1 MRVLLEYGAK
11 DAGSNGRHCIL
22 LAAER
27 GHAQVR
33 VNLSR
38 SHLATQPFS
47 GCFYAPSLWQ
57 QRQYN
62 RYWRVDTASSIVN
75 FCQLSFRTHHFWQVA
90 CENGHLEAV
99 KLLISKRAEIEV
111 KTNSSLP

>member
-1 MRVLLEYGAK
+1 VRVLLEYGAK
-11 DAGSNGRHCIL
+11 DAGSNGWHCIL

-33 VNLSR
+33 LKLSL
-38 SHLATQPFS
+38 SHLATQPVS
-47 GCFYAPSLWQ
+47 GCFHAPSLRQ

-62 RYWRVDTASSIVN
+62 RYWRMDSASSTVN
-75 FCQLSFRTHHFWQVA
+75 FCRLSFRTHHFGQVA

-99 KLLISKRAEIEV
+99 KLLISKRADIEV